1 MKTVNEKKSYEEAT
15 IELVEFECKD
25 ILTSSIE
32 FLYDDDD
39 FVLPNVN
46 F

>member
-1 MKTVNEKKSYEEAT
+1 MKTVNEKKSYEEAS
-15 IELVEFECKD
+15 IELIEFECKD

-32 FLYDDDD
+32 FVYDDED
-39 FVLPNVN
+39 FVLPHKT